1 VVRRCR
7 RGALSRLTF
16 LFTTI
21 LLFLVGIVL
30 LTAGAEVLVRGAS
43 HLAVAA
49 GISPLV
55 VGLTVV
61 AYATSAPELAVS
73 VQAALAGQSGI
84 ATGNIVG
91 SNISNILLIL
101 GISALAAPLVV
112 HQQVVRLDVP
122 LMIGVSLIVLLM
134 SWNGVVSTLE
144 GWLLA
149 AGALVFT
156 VFVIRKSRRETRE
169 IVAEYE
175 HEFGVPETEQRGG
188 RRIIRDVLLI
198 LAGLVMLLFG
208 ARMLVSAAT
217 TTAVALGVSE
227 LVIGLTII
235 AVGTSLPELATSLVA
250 SIRGERDIAVGNIV
264 GSNLFNL
271 LFVLGSTAVVASGGI
286 SIDPVVSGRD
296 MLVMIG
302 ASLLCLPIFGGHLVS
317 RWEGFLFLLLYVAY
331 VTYVLLRATQH
342 AWLETYASF
351 MLWFGLPFTVIAA
364 TLSWYHERHV
374 GGRGG

>member
-1 VVRRCR
+1 VVCR
-7 RGALSRLTF
+7 RGRGTLRRLTF
-16 LFTTI
+16 LLTT

-43 HLAVAA
+43 HLSVAA

-73 VQAALAGQSGI
+73 VQAALAGQPGV

-101 GISALAAPLVV
+101 GLSALAAPLVV
-112 HQQVVRLDVP
+112 HQQVIRLDVP
-122 LMIGVSLIVLLM
+122 LMIIVSLVVLLM
-134 SWNGVVSTLE
+134 SWNGLVSTLE
-144 GWLLA
+144 GWVLVS
-149 AGALVFT
+149 GALAFT

-175 HEFGVPETEQRGG
+175 QEFGVPEEERRGAK
-188 RRIIRDVLLI
+188 RIVRDILLI
-198 LAGLVMLLFG
+198 VGGLVMLLAG

-217 TTAVALGVSE
+217 TTAAALGVSE
-227 LVIGLTII
+227 VVIGLTII

-271 LFVLGSTAVVASGGI
+271 LLVLGSAAVVVPVGI
-286 SIDPVVSGRD
+286 EVDPIVSRIDMP
-296 MLVMIG
+296 VMIG
-302 ASLLCLPIFGGHLVS
+302 ASLLCLPIFAGYVVS
-317 RWEGFLFLLLYVAY
+317 RWEGLMFLVLYAAY
-331 VTYVLLRATQH
+331 VTYVLLRATAH
-342 AWLETYASF
+342 PWLETYSQF
-351 MLWFGLPFTVIAA
+351 MLMFGLPFTAIAA
-364 TLSWYHERHV
+364 GLSWYHARHV
-374 GGRGG
+374 GTRRS

>member
-1 VVRRCR
+1 M
-7 RGALSRLTF
+7 
-16 LFTTI
+16 
-21 LLFLVGIVL
+21 
-30 LTAGAEVLVRGAS
+30 LVRGAS
-43 HLAVAA
+43 HLSAAV

-73 VQAALAGQSGI
+73 VQASLAGQPGV

-101 GISALAAPLVV
+101 GLSALAAPLIV
-112 HQQVVRLDVP
+112 HQQIVRLDVP
-122 LMIGVSLIVLLM
+122 LMIMVSVIVLLM
-134 SWNGVVSTLE
+134 SWDGLVSTLE
-144 GWLLA
+144 GWLLV

-175 HEFGVPETEQRGG
+175 QEFGVAEAERRGVK
-188 RRIIRDVLLI
+188 RVLRDLLLI
-198 LAGLVMLLFG
+198 VIGLVMLLVG

-217 TTAVALGVSE
+217 ITAVALGVSE
-227 LVIGLTII
+227 VVIGLTII

-271 LFVLGSTAVVASGGI
+271 LFVLGSTAVVVPVGI
-286 SIDPVVSGRD
+286 AMDPVISSIDMP
-296 MLVMIG
+296 VMIG
-302 ASLLCLPIFGGHLVS
+302 ASLLCLPIFAGHLVS
-317 RWEGFLFLLLYVAY
+317 RWEGFLFLLLYAAY
-331 VTYVLLRATQH
+331 ITYVLLRATSH
-342 AWLETYASF
+342 PWLGTYSLF
-351 MLWFGLPFTVIAA
+351 MLAFGLPLTAIAA
-364 TLSWYHERHV
+364 GLSWYHARHV
-374 GGRGG
+374 GSHRS

>member
-1 VVRRCR
+1 M
-7 RGALSRLTF
+7 
-16 LFTTI
+16 
-21 LLFLVGIVL
+21 
-30 LTAGAEVLVRGAS
+30 LVRGAS
-43 HLAVAA
+43 HLSAAA

-73 VQAALAGQSGI
+73 VQAALAGQPGV

-101 GISALAAPLVV
+101 GLSALAAPLIV
-112 HQQVVRLDVP
+112 HQQIVRLDVP
-122 LMIGVSLIVLLM
+122 LMIGVSAIVLLM
-134 SWNGVVSTLE
+134 SWNGLVSTLE
-144 GWLLA
+144 GWLLV
-149 AGALVFT
+149 AGAVAFT

-175 HEFGVPETEQRGG
+175 QEFGVPETERRGAK
-188 RRIIRDVLLI
+188 RIVRDLLLI
-198 LAGLVMLLFG
+198 AVGLVMLLVG
-208 ARMLVSAAT
+208 ARMLVRAAT

-227 LVIGLTII
+227 VVIGLTII

-271 LFVLGSTAVVASGGI
+271 LFVLGSTAVVVPVGI
-286 SIDPVVSGRD
+286 QMDPVVSSID
-296 MLVMIG
+296 MPIMIG

-317 RWEGFLFLLLYVAY
+317 RWEGFLFLLLYIAY
-331 VTYVLLRATQH
+331 VTYVLLRATEH
-342 AWLETYASF
+342 ALLETFSDF
-351 MLWFGLPFTVIAA
+351 MLFFGLPFTVIAA
-364 TLSWYHERHV
+364 ALSWYHARHV
-374 GGRGG
+374 GARRN

>member
-1 VVRRCR
+1 MVRLCG
-7 RGALSRLTF
+7 RGTLRRLTS
-16 LFTTI
+16 LFTTTV
-21 LLFLVGIVL
+21 LFLVGIVL

-43 HLAVAA
+43 HLSVAA

-73 VQAALAGQSGI
+73 VQAALAGQPGV

-101 GISALAAPLVV
+101 GLSAVAAPLIV
-112 HQQVVRLDVP
+112 HQQIVRLDVP
-122 LMIGVSLIVLLM
+122 LMIGVSVIALLM
-134 SWNGVVSTLE
+134 SWNGLVSTLE
-144 GWLLA
+144 GWLLV

-175 HEFGVPETEQRGG
+175 QEFGVPETERHGAK
-188 RRIIRDVLLI
+188 RIVRDLLLI
-198 LAGLVMLLFG
+198 AGGLVMLLVG

-217 TTAVALGVSE
+217 TTALALGVSE
-227 LVIGLTII
+227 VVIGLTVI

-271 LFVLGSTAVVASGGI
+271 LFVLGSTAVVIPTGI
-286 SIDPVVSGRD
+286 TVDPIIVGIDMPI
-296 MLVMIG
+296 MIG
-302 ASLLCLPIFGGHLVS
+302 ASLLCLPIFAGHRVT
-317 RWEGFLFLLLYVAY
+317 RWEGLLFLLLYVAY
-331 VTYVLLRATQH
+331 VTYVLLRATEH
-342 AWLETYASF
+342 AWLETFSDF
-351 MLWFGLPFTVIAA
+351 MLWFGLPFTVLAA
-364 TLSWYHERHV
+364 ALSWYHARHV
-374 GGRGG
+374 GAQRG

>member
-1 VVRRCR
+1 MVRRSGRGTLR
-7 RGALSRLTF
+7 RLKFLLT
-16 LFTTI
+16 T

-43 HLAVAA
+43 HLSVAA

-73 VQAALAGQSGI
+73 VQAALAGQPGV

-101 GISALAAPLVV
+101 GLSALAAPLLV
-112 HQQVVRLDVP
+112 HQQVIRLDVP
-122 LMIGVSLIVLLM
+122 LMIGVSVVVLAM
-134 SWNGVVSTLE
+134 SWDGLVSTGE
-144 GWLLA
+144 GIILA
-149 AGALVFT
+149 TGALVFT

-175 HEFGVPETEQRGG
+175 QEFGVPEEERRGA
-188 RRIIRDVLLI
+188 RRIARDVLLI
-198 LAGLVMLLFG
+198 VGGLIMLLVG
-208 ARMLVSAAT
+208 ARMLVNAAT

-227 LVIGLTII
+227 VVIGLTII

-271 LFVLGSTAVVASGGI
+271 LLVLGSAAVVIPTGI
-286 SIDPVVSGRD
+286 EVDAVVSRID
-296 MLVMIG
+296 MPVMVG
-302 ASLLCLPIFGGHLVS
+302 ASLLCLPIFAGYVVS
-317 RWEGFLFLLLYVAY
+317 RWEGFLFLLLYAAY
-331 VTYVLLRATQH
+331 VTYVLLRATEH
-342 AWLETYASF
+342 PWLGTYSVF
-351 MLWFGLPFTVIAA
+351 MLSFGLPLTAIAA
-364 TLSWYHERHV
+364 GLSWYHARHV
-374 GGRGG
+374 GARRD